1 MTKKDMARVTA
12 YRMSDKQSLH
22 DAYGRFSNAKAE
34 AWRYCEDLMNMY
46 DGEGLKVIG
55 ANSSFFSAGFLFE
68 EDGKK
73 KLMYITH
80 GGDYKIDLEEDK

>member
-1 MTKKDMARVTA
+1 MTKRDRKRAIA
-12 YRMSDKQSLH
+12 YLMSDKHSLY

-34 AWRYCEDLMNMY
+34 AWRYCEELKNKY
-46 DGEGLKVIG
+46 NGEGLKVIG

-68 EDGKK
+68 EDGKQ

-80 GGDYKIDLEEDK
+80 GGNYKIDMEDK